1 MLEITQE
8 PAERTTL
15 QLSPQ
20 EGELIRSL
28 IVTTSGM
35 AFNRYVERMG
45 LQATNVVNYL
55 SGRNRISVSI
65 LAKLLAG
72 TNLQLQCQLQVTI
85 TSGNDV
91 VDVDST
97 PLEEMLSSH
106 ELDTVEMEDYSTRP
120 LPLPPTPESSLSE
133 KPPSPKTITLDS
145 LSKEI
150 VEEFCT
156 QFLDTLKPPLPTTLP
171 THSDVDQQPKTT
183 EEASSTDPLSPQ
195 R

>member
-20 EGELIRSL
+20 EGEMIRSL
-28 IVTTSGM
+28 IITTTGI

-72 TNLQLQCQLQVTI
+72 TNLKLQCQLQVTI
-85 TSGNDV
+85 TSGSV
-91 VDVDST
+91 VEDADST
-97 PLEEMLSSH
+97 QLEEMLCSP
-106 ELDTVEMEDYSTRP
+106 ELDTVETEDFSTHP
-120 LPLPPTPESSLSE
+120 LPQPAIPESSLLE
-133 KPPSPKTITLDS
+133 KPQSPKTITLDS
-145 LSKEI
+145 HSKAI
-150 VEEFCT
+150 VEESCT
-156 QFLDTLKPPLPTTLP
+156 QFLDTLRPALPTTLP
-171 THSDVDQQPKTT
+171 TSSDADQQPKTI
-183 EEASSTDPLSPQ
+183 EETQSTDPLSPQ